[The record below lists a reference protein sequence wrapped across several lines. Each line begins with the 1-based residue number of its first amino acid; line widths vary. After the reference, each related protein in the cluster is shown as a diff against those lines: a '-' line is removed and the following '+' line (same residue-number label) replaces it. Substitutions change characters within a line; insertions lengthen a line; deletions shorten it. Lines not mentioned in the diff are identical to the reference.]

1 MLGSA
6 SDRTPAEHVECGVM
20 DVECTVDVARHT
32 PNYQLLLFTGWLYS
46 RYLGVSDETTGYR

>member
-1 MLGSA
+1 
-6 SDRTPAEHVECGVM
+6 M